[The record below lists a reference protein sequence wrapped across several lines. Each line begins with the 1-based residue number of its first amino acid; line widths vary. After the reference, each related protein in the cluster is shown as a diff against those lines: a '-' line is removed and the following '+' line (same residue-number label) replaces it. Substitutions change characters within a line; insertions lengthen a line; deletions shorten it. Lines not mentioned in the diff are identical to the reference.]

1 MTASKTTP
9 MPKNNR
15 IVGLN
20 GQPLSSPPPE
30 PRNLPEMIEEART
43 LYENAEKRKAFHRLC
58 DAMIMLSQG
67 VAQNMNDAALLV
79 KKVGELHEK
88 ITPK

>member
-1 MTASKTTP
+1 MSER
-9 MPKNNR
+9 NR

-20 GQPLSSPPPE
+20 GKPVSAPPPE

-43 LYENAEKRKAFHRLC
+43 LYEGAEKRKAFHTLC
-58 DAMIMLSQG
+58 NAMIMLSQG
-67 VAQNMNDAALLV
+67 VARNMNDAALLV
-79 KKVGELHEK
+79 KKVGELNDK